1 MNLSFFEEHPTLDDL
16 DFIPDNL
23 LKFKNLKASDLDIMP
38 NLLFYGPNGSG
49 KTTKIYALLANIFD
63 KKVYDLKNLVHECDK
78 KIMNY
83 KGSIYHI
90 EINPVDL
97 ITNEK
102 LFIQTFLKT
111 YIETRNIG
119 LDMPKIII
127 IKNANQLS
135 SQSQMALRRMIE
147 KNHYSA
153 KFIFE
158 VNELSHFAEP
168 LISRCLLIRIPL
180 PKVEDVRICLTKNFL
195 KNNISD
201 QKIIN
206 ENIDYI
212 IKESI
217 FIDNNINL
225 KRVFGFFRYYITTKK
240 KFKLLYYEKLDE
252 VFEYI
257 CNKRISFINLKKIR
271 DIIHEL
277 YINTVSMSEVINYIF
292 NKTIDKYIDK
302 NDNFK
307 EELMR
312 ITVDC
317 DKLLKKG
324 NKECLHAER
333 YIVCIIDLLQR

>member
-16 DFIPDNL
+16 DFKTDNL
-23 LKFKNLKASDLDIMP
+23 LKFKNIKITDLDMLP
-38 NLLFYGPNGSG
+38 NLLFHGPPGSG

-63 KKVYDLKNLVHECDK
+63 KKVYDLKNLVHEYDK
-78 KIMNY
+78 KVMNY

-119 LDMPKIII
+119 LDIPKIII
-127 IKNANQLS
+127 IKNANQIS
-135 SQSQMALRRMIE
+135 NQSQMALRRMIE
-147 KNHYSA
+147 KNHSSA

-158 VNELSHFAEP
+158 INVLSHFAEP
-168 LISRCLLIRIPL
+168 LISRCLLFRVPL
-180 PKVEDVRICLTKNFL
+180 PKIEDIRVCLTKNFI
-195 KNNISD
+195 KANITD
-201 QKIIN
+201 LKIIN

-212 IKESI
+212 IQESI
-217 FIDNNINL
+217 VIDNHINL
-225 KRVFGFFRYYITTKK
+225 KKIFGFFRYFISTKK
-240 KFKLLYYEKLDE
+240 KFKLLYYEKLNE
-252 VFEYI
+252 IFEYI

-277 YINTVSMSEVINYIF
+277 YINTVPMNEIIIFIF
-292 NKTIDKYIDK
+292 NKIIDKFKDK
-302 NDNFK
+302 NIIFK
-307 EELMR
+307 EELME

-333 YIVCIIDLLQR
+333 YVISIIDLLQR